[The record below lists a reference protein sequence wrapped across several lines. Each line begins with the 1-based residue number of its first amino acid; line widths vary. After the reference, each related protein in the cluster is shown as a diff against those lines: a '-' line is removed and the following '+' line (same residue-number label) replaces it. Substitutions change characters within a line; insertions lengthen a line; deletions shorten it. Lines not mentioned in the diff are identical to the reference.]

1 LLGNGLIVLNLLLL
15 VSPRATMGNYFTW
28 ESGDRTAAVGSIDA
42 EKMLQDAL
50 GELSEALKQGIDV
63 FVEHLPCVDLAELFG
78 DLADEPVKR

>member
-1 LLGNGLIVLNLLLL
+1 
-15 VSPRATMGNYFTW
+15 MGNYFTW

-63 FVEHLPCVDLAELFG
+63 FVKHLPYPANG
-78 DLADEPVKR
+78 